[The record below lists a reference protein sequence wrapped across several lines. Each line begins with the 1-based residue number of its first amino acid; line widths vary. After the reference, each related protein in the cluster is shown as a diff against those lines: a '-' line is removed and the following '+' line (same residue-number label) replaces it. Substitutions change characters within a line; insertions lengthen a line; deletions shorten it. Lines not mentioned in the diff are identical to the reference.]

1 LITIGGVVRSQ
12 PASELVWQC
21 GRSCDGGMCVE
32 IARLSDAIMMRD
44 SMYPDGTILTVSRD
58 EWRRF
63 VVGIKAGDF
72 DNS

>member
-1 LITIGGVVRSQ
+1 MRQVMRRGT
-12 PASELVWQC
+12 
-21 GRSCDGGMCVE
+21 CVE